1 MAGRDVLLMSP
12 TGSGKSLTYQL
23 PALALEGLVLVVSPL
38 IALMK
43 DQVDALQAKGIA
55 ARALNSSLT
64 IKQQDETVRAA
75 IAGELDLLYVTP
87 ERFRTAK
94 FQAIESQLSIARI
107 AIDEAHCISQW
118 GHDFR
123 PDYSKLGEY
132 RKRLGNPPVIAMT
145 ATATKKVIK
154 DVSSSL
160 NLNKPLILRAGIE
173 RKNLFMAC
181 TRVRTVDEK
190 VPTIASRIAE
200 IGGPGIVYSAVIK
213 DLEALR
219 DSLRELGVPSLVYH
233 GKLQTA
239 ERRGMQDAFM
249 AAEDG
254 VVLAT
259 NAFGMGVDKADIRF
273 VIHAQIPGTL
283 ENWAQEIGRA
293 GRDGENAWC
302 ELLYLEEDLA
312 IQQSFIEWQNPD
324 LAYLMKVY
332 ETIRNWGDRVQA
344 KDFDDLRQEVGL
356 ETKADQ
362 RLSLCMRWLGM
373 LGAIEGSLSDH
384 SLRISHPLDPDDL
397 PEYLKSGK
405 KLEMDLKALYRMM
418 RFAKSRKVCRRV
430 LLARYFDLRDPHG
443 NCGACDNCVNATK
456 WRHAELE
463 PRAGVGPITFDGVAE
478 PEAPVRRRSKK
489 TARKPSKKATRKSR
503 GSNRRVSANSEQGG
517 EQTADGDQVRKPG
530 RRRGRRKK
538 KASRQEADR
547 PQASSAE
554 ATSAPK
560 KKKKKKKRPRRRRR
574 KPPASSGDQ

>member
-23 PALALEGLVLVVSPL
+23 PALALDGLVLVVSPL

-64 IKQQDETVRAA
+64 VKQQDDAVKAA
-75 IAGELDLLYVTP
+75 IAGELDLLYITP

-94 FQAIESQLSIARI
+94 FQAIESQLPIARL

-132 RKRLGNPPVIAMT
+132 RERIGNPPVIAMT
-145 ATATKKVIK
+145 ATATKKVIN
-154 DVSSSL
+154 DVTRSL
-160 NLNKPLILRAGIE
+160 HLDKPLVLRAGIE

-219 DSLRELGVPSLVYH
+219 DALVELGVPSLVYH
-233 GKLQTA
+233 GKLQSA
-239 ERRGMQDAFM
+239 ERKSMQEAFM
-249 AAEDG
+249 EAEDG

-273 VIHAQIPGTL
+273 VIHAQVPGTL
-283 ENWAQEIGRA
+283 ENWAQEVGRA
-293 GRDGENAWC
+293 GRDSKNAWC

-332 ETIRNWGDRVQA
+332 EAIRGWGDRVQT

-362 RLSLCMRWLGM
+362 RLTLCMRWLGM
-373 LGAIEGSLSDH
+373 LGAIEGRLGDH
-384 SLRISHPLDPDDL
+384 SLRLVRPLDPDDL

-430 LLARYFDLRDPHG
+430 LLARYFDLREPHG
-443 NCGACDNCVNATK
+443 NCGACDNCVNATE
-456 WRHAELE
+456 WRHREME
-463 PRAGVGPITFDGVAE
+463 PREGAGPVHFEGVAE
-478 PEAPVRRRSKK
+478 PDAPVRRKSSRKAGK
-489 TARKPSKKATRKSR
+489 TTRKKPGSR
-503 GSNRRVSANSEQGG
+503 RGAKKKRTGG
-517 EQTADGDQVRKPG
+517 EAQTTTDGEAPKRK
-530 RRRGRRKK
+530 RRRGRRRK
-538 KASRQEADR
+538 KAGAQSGEQTTTPPPQSSGEAK
-547 PQASSAE
+547 
-554 ATSAPK
+554 PK
-560 KKKKKKKRPRRRRR
+560 RKQPRRRRK
-574 KPPASSGDQ
+574 KPSDPPSEAE